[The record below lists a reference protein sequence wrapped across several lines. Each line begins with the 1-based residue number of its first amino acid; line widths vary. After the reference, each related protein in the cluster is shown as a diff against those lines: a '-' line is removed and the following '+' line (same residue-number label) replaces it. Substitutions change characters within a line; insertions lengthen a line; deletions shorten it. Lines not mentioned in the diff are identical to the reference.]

1 MGATPKVYDCFLYF
15 NEDLLLSL
23 RLETLH
29 QVVDTFVIAEATH
42 TFAGKPKAL
51 RFNPT
56 RFPKFADKIVYL
68 VVDDLP
74 LDSTHAFANEIH
86 QRNALMRGLTAAAP
100 DDRVILSDVDE
111 IPNPEAIMRYR
122 PWYLY
127 GTFIQKFYAYFFNN
141 LGVKTD
147 NPREP
152 RWWIRSKI
160 TTVGH
165 LTNFFGTPQNLRI
178 YKKQP
183 GISGLIHQIHR
194 KVRHQ
199 RLYNGG
205 WHFSW
210 VMTPEQMIQKI
221 ESYSHTDHNIPAIK
235 SVDAIRTAIQA
246 GQDILKKGERFRLV
260 ELDSSFPPYLREHL
274 DQFREWYLD
283 PIKKAS

>member
-1 MGATPKVYDCFLYF
+1 MPKVYDCFIYF

-29 QVVDTFVIAEATH
+29 KVVDTFVIAEATYTH
-42 TFAGKPKAL
+42 TGRPKPL
-51 RFNPT
+51 NFNPA
-56 RFPKFADKIVYL
+56 RFAKFADKIVYL
-68 VVDDLP
+68 VVDDHP
-74 LDSTHAFANEIH
+74 LQVGHALTNEIH

-100 DDRVILSDVDE
+100 DDRVIVSDVDE
-111 IPNPEAIMRYR
+111 IPKPEAIMRYR

-127 GTFIQKFYAYFFNN
+127 GTFFQKFYAYFLNN
-141 LGVKTD
+141 LGVKTHD
-147 NPREP
+147 PRQP

-160 TTVGH
+160 TTVAH
-165 LTNFFGTPQNLRI
+165 LKNFFGTPQNLRI

-183 GISGLIHQIHR
+183 GLSGLLHQIHR

-199 RLYNGG
+199 RLYDGG

-221 ESYSHTDHNIPAIK
+221 ESYSHTEHDIPAIK

-260 ELDSSFPPYLREHL
+260 ELDASFPPYLREHL

-283 PIKKAS
+283 PIGRTTQT